1 MPVARYN
8 RRVHDLLA
16 STQSVRIGGGRVQV
30 LPGGGC
36 RLSIPPVARG
46 YADAQLDDTQGLP
59 RDRFCWTPPLRLTIR
74 AQVSPALSL
83 GTYGFG
89 LWNDPF
95 AVSLGQRGAARRLP
109 CGPRAL
115 WFFYASP
122 PNEFGFTSGPR
133 SGWRAMSIDTP
144 YVHPLWLTPAALAV
158 AALAQIPIV
167 RRPVMRAAL
176 RQVSAAEAVLTSAA
190 GELHEYELIWER
202 SAATFQVDGQVVL
215 RAAAPPRGPLG
226 FVAWID
232 NQYAI
237 ATPESGLRFGTL
249 MTEAEQ
255 SLDLR
260 LASIAPLAG

>member
-1 MPVARYN
+1 M
-8 RRVHDLLA
+8 HDLLA
-16 STQSVRIGGGRVQV
+16 STHSVQFGGGRIQT

-36 RLSIPPVARG
+36 RLAIPPVPRG
-46 YADAQLDDTQGLP
+46 YADAQLDDTQGVP
-59 RDRFCWTPPLRLTIR
+59 RDRFCWTPPLRLTVR

-95 AVSLGQRGAARRLP
+95 AVSLGLRGAARRLP

-122 PNEFGFTSGPR
+122 PNEFGFTPGPR

-144 YVHPLWLTPAALAV
+144 HYHPLWLTPAALAV
-158 AALAQIPIV
+158 AALAQIPVV
-167 RRPVMRAAL
+167 RRPVMSAAL
-176 RQVSAAEAVLTSAA
+176 RRVAAAEAMLTSAA
-190 GELHEYELIWER
+190 DELHEYELIWER
-202 SAATFQVDGQVVL
+202 SAATFRVDGQVVL
-215 RAAAPPRGPLG
+215 RAEQPPHAPLG

-237 ATPESGLRFGTL
+237 ATPESGLRFGTVV
-249 MTEAEQ
+249 TEAEQ
-255 SLDLR
+255 SLDLHM
-260 LASIAPLAG
+260 ASITPLAE

>member
-1 MPVARYN
+1 
-8 RRVHDLLA
+8 VHDFLA
-16 STQSVRIGGGRVQV
+16 STQTVQFGGGRIQG

-36 RLSIPPVARG
+36 RLSIPPVSRG
-46 YADAQLDDTQGLP
+46 YADAQLDDTQGVP
-59 RDRFCWTPPLRLTIR
+59 RDRFCWAPPLRLTVR
-74 AQVSPALSL
+74 AQVRPAQSL

-95 AVSLGQRGAARRLP
+95 AVSLGLHGAARRLP

-144 YVHPLWLTPAALAV
+144 EVHPLWLTPAALAA
-158 AALAQIPIV
+158 AALAQIPVV
-167 RRPVMRAAL
+167 RRPVMRFAL
-176 RQVSAAEAVLTSAA
+176 RQVAAAEAMLTSAA
-190 GELHEYELIWER
+190 DELHEYEITWER
-202 SAATFQVDGQVVL
+202 SAATFRVDGTVVL
-215 RAAAPPRGPLG
+215 RAEQPPRAPLG

-232 NQYAI
+232 NQYAV
-237 ATPESGLRFGTL
+237 ATPERGLRFGTL
-249 MTEAEQ
+249 PTEAEQ
-255 SLDLR
+255 TLDLH

>member
-1 MPVARYN
+1 MSSARYN

-16 STQSVRIGGGRVQV
+16 LTQTVRIGGGRIQD

-36 RLSIPPVARG
+36 RLSIPPGSRG
-46 YADAQLDDTQGLP
+46 YADAQLDDTQGVP
-59 RDRFCWTPPLRLTIR
+59 RERFCWTPPLRLVVR

-95 AVSLGQRGAARRLP
+95 AVSLGMHGAARRLP

-122 PNEFGFTSGPR
+122 PNEFGFTTGPR

-144 YVHPLWLTPAALAV
+144 HVHPLWLTPAALAV
-158 AALAQIPIV
+158 AALAQIPFV

-190 GELHEYELIWER
+190 DEHHEYELIWER
-202 SAATFQVDGQVVL
+202 SAATFRVDGQVVL
-215 RAAAPPRGPLG
+215 RAEAPPRGPLG
-226 FVAWID
+226 FVAWTD

-237 ATPESGLRFGTL
+237 ATPERGLRFGTL
-249 MTEAEQ
+249 TTGAEQ

-260 LASIAPLAG
+260 LASIAPLAE

>member
-1 MPVARYN
+1 M
-8 RRVHDLLA
+8 
-16 STQSVRIGGGRVQV
+16 
-30 LPGGGC
+30 
-36 RLSIPPVARG
+36 
-46 YADAQLDDTQGLP
+46 
-59 RDRFCWTPPLRLTIR
+59 RLTVR
-74 AQVSPALSL
+74 AQASPAMPS

-95 AVSLGQRGAARRLP
+95 AVSLGLRGAARRLP

-144 YVHPLWLTPAALAV
+144 QHHPLWLTPATLAV
-158 AALAQIPIV
+158 AALAQIPVV
-167 RRPVMRAAL
+167 RRPVMRVAL
-176 RQVSAAEAVLTSAA
+176 RQVAAAEAVLTSAA
-190 GELHEYELIWER
+190 DELHEYELIWER
-202 SAATFQVDGQVVL
+202 SAATFRVDGHVVL
-215 RAAAPPRGPLG
+215 RAEQPPRAPLG

-249 MTEAEQ
+249 TTGAEQ
-255 SLDLR
+255 SLDLH
-260 LASIAPLAG
+260 LASVAPLAG

>member
-1 MPVARYN
+1 MSGGRYN

-16 STQSVRIGGGRVQV
+16 STQSVRIGGGRIQD

-36 RLSIPPVARG
+36 RLSIPPVSRG
-46 YADAQLDDTQGLP
+46 YADAQIDDTQGI
-59 RDRFCWTPPLRLTIR
+59 RREQFCWMPPLRLTIS
-74 AQVSPALSL
+74 AQASPAVPS

-95 AVSLGQRGAARRLP
+95 AVSLGMRGAARRLP

-144 YVHPLWLTPAALAV
+144 QFHPLWLTPAALAV
-158 AALAQIPIV
+158 AALAQIPIL
-167 RRPVMRAAL
+167 RRPVMQAAL

-190 GELHEYELIWER
+190 NELHEYELVWER
-202 SAATFQVDGQVVL
+202 SAATFRVDGQVVL
-215 RAAAPPRGPLG
+215 RAAAPPRAPLG

-237 ATPESGLRFGTL
+237 ATPENGLRFGTL
-249 MTEAEQ
+249 ATEAEQ

>member
-1 MPVARYN
+1 MSGARYN

-16 STQSVRIGGGRVQV
+16 STQFVRIGGGRIQD

-36 RLSIPPVARG
+36 RLTIPPVSRG
-46 YADAQLDDTQGLP
+46 YADAQLDDTQGI
-59 RDRFCWTPPLRLTIR
+59 RREQFCWMPPLRLAIR
-74 AQVSPALSL
+74 AQVSSAQSL

-95 AVSLGQRGAARRLP
+95 AVSLGMRGAARRLP

-115 WFFYASP
+115 WFFHASP
-122 PNEFGFTSGPR
+122 PNEFGFTGGPR

-144 YVHPLWLTPAALAV
+144 HVHPLWLTPAALAA

-167 RRPVMRAAL
+167 RRPVIRAAL

-190 GELHEYELIWER
+190 DEIHEYELIWER
-202 SAATFQVDGQVVL
+202 SAATFRVDGQVVL
-215 RAAAPPRGPLG
+215 RTAAPPRAPLG

-249 MTEAEQ
+249 TTEAEQ
-255 SLDLR
+255 SLDLHR
-260 LASIAPLAG
+260 ASIAPLAE